1 MQNLQLKYPN
11 FRLLSSFSFNSEIL
25 LQIRQIRIFS
35 QLWTFKLIWSVQLFT
50 VAFSS
55 IAMLWLFENKSHLY
69 CIHWPAGGKT
79 SPYIGLLSAS
89 YKKRKETLILTSKQI
104 ILANNFIKLQSI
116 IIFFIVLLWFTVYIE
131 FTFIPHTFS
140 MVLFNIIIVHKVYNL
155 IST

>member
-35 QLWTFKLIWSVQLFT
+35 QLWTFKLIWNVQLFT

-55 IAMLWLFENKSHLY
+55 IAMLWLFKNKSHLY

-79 SPYIGLLSAS
+79 SPYIGLISAS

-104 ILANNFIKLQSI
+104 ILANNFIKYHYLLHCSFMI
-116 IIFFIVLLWFTVYIE
+116 HCLHWTHFYSSYFFNGTL
-131 FTFIPHTFS
+131 
-140 MVLFNIIIVHKVYNL
+140 
-155 IST
+155 